1 MPQVRIVYAFFSKV
15 VASANSCPLAN
26 AGIAAPTI
34 IGVDWRLDY
43 SIKSKNAG
51 RENASMFFV
60 SLKVKDRGVVREI
73 NMIASIEELQDLLS
87 KVNILCCATAATL
100 FLFVNAFCCCF
111 VIGTRCC

>member
-1 MPQVRIVYAFFSKV
+1 MKKSTSLWFRCTHHIHFF
-15 VASANSCPLAN
+15 CT
-26 AGIAAPTI
+26 GIAAPTI

-87 KVNILCCATAATL
+87 KVRWTIA
-100 FLFVNAFCCCF
+100 CF
-111 VIGTRCC
+111 FITKSLSIDRMVANKYYFSV

>member
-1 MPQVRIVYAFFSKV
+1 MLS
-15 VASANSCPLAN
+15 
-26 AGIAAPTI
+26 GIAAPTI

-87 KVNILCCATAATL
+87 KVSIYIIPLQSARAHAL
-100 FLFVNAFCCCF
+100 FY
-111 VIGTRCC
+111 

>member
-1 MPQVRIVYAFFSKV
+1 MS
-15 VASANSCPLAN
+15 L

-87 KVNILCCATAATL
+87 KVRILCCATT
-100 FLFVNAFCCCF
+100 FFTVIICNRFCCCF